1 MNELPTLKTE
11 LTFHANTVTPS
22 YDQTP
27 KNDWQFECLIYNRC
41 DGYHL
46 VCAAFDMHTH
56 EFDCFTNWMGT
67 ETYDTDFYIAWA
79 LLPEG
84 FSVLA
89 PVFDLNNGESDE

>member
-1 MNELPTLKTE
+1 MTELPALKIE
-11 LTFHANTVTPS
+11 LVFHANTVTPS

-27 KNDWQFECLIYNRC
+27 NSYRPSPCLIYNKC

-46 VCAAFDMHTH
+46 VYAQFDLHTN
-56 EFDCFTNWMGT
+56 EFEGFFDRFGHD
-67 ETYDTDFYIAWA
+67 EYEADFYISWA

-89 PVFDLNNGESDE
+89 PVFDLNNGESNE